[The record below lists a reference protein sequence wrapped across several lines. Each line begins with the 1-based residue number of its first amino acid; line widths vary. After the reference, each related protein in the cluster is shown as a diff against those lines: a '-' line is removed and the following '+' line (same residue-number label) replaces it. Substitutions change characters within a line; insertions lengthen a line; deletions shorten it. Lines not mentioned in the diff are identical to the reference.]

1 MVRRLVAGWFPITTI
16 EVIPLSRASP
26 SLIEDYQSSIS
37 QDLLPNMSIK
47 LDRKVCLTEHIVK
60 SIFCCVCGVCGCQFT
75 REIGFLV
82 YTHCCLASMKRHPDA
97 LASYCPTGRSQQHQ
111 SKVQPNKWASSLR
124 LNRLCPQCVS
134 LVARRLVYGMFQP
147 TSLGRN
153 LRPMLMI
160 TYSKRV
166 VISSKLRPKFSGFTS
181 GGRVAKTVNDFA
193 IGPCCGLLLRFWLAS
208 LTSLMPPSL
217 VRATGALGCVICGGW
232 GPPMRPK
239 PLGGIYNP
247 QIVSVRMR
255 VVIRTNM
262 LQDWYRFRIS
272 TMVS

>member
-1 MVRRLVAGWFPITTI
+1 MCG
-16 EVIPLSRASP
+16 
-26 SLIEDYQSSIS
+26 S
-37 QDLLPNMSIK
+37 Q
-47 LDRKVCLTEHIVK
+47 
-60 SIFCCVCGVCGCQFT
+60 FA

-97 LASYCPTGRSQQHQ
+97 LASCCPTGRSQQHQ
-111 SKVQPNKWASSLR
+111 PKVQPNKWASSLR

-166 VISSKLRPKFSGFTS
+166 AICSKLRPKFSGCTS
-181 GGRVAKTVNDFA
+181 GGRVAK
-193 IGPCCGLLLRFWLAS
+193 IRFWLAL